1 MEFMYMD
8 KCGAM
13 NVLCAFKTIAELKLP
28 INLTCILALAE
39 NFLDA
44 KSYRPSDIIKSHKVN
59 IYKVL

>member
-28 INLTCILALAE
+28 INLTCTLALAE

-59 IYKVL
+59 IYKV